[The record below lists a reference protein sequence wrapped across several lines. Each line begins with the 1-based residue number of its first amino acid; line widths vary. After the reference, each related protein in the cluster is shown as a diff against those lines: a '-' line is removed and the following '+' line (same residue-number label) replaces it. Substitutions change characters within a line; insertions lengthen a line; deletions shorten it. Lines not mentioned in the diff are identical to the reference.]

1 MNLIKYTALAL
12 LLGASTAWA
21 ADYTLGQ
28 ITVTQPYTFETAKN
42 TKVGGG
48 YMAITN
54 AAKTDETLLEVRMN
68 GIARTEL
75 HLSATDDNGV
85 ATMTKQDGIAI
96 PKGETVTLMP
106 GGLHVM
112 FMGLTNPFDVD
123 TQIAATLVFENAG
136 EMDVIFDVRA
146 RTDADHGGMKISH

>member
-1 MNLIKYTALAL
+1 MNLIKYTALTL
-12 LLGASTAWA
+12 LLSTSTAWA
-21 ADYTLGQ
+21 ADYTLGE

-54 AAKTDETLLEVRMN
+54 AAKTDEILLEVRTS

-75 HLSATDDNGV
+75 HLSTTDDNGV
-85 ATMTKQDGIAI
+85 ATMTKQDSIAI
-96 PKGETVTLMP
+96 PTGETVTLMP

-112 FMGLTNPFDVD
+112 FMGLADPFEVD
-123 TQIAATLVFENAG
+123 TQIEATLVFENAG
-136 EMDVIFDVRA
+136 EMDVVFDVRA
-146 RTDADHGGMKISH
+146 RTDNDHGGMKMSH